1 MGKTLSLT
9 SNLLIMRK
17 KITTFIR
24 YFVDFLQYGQIRL
37 VFASFI
43 YILTKKSIIE
53 TRIFRGKLGFFLHR
67 KGSLDFQ
74 FGNYAYEWSVK
85 QVMLNNFSKY
95 DVFFDIGA
103 NIGTYTILMASKGL
117 KTFSFEPVYSN
128 FKALNI
134 NILLNNLENNAVTF
148 NYGLSYKAAD
158 ASFVFDPLNTGASH
172 ISTMPAE
179 TIEAERRSI
188 PTTIKL
194 QQLDDVY
201 QTLGLEKESKI
212 FMKIDVEGMES
223 QVILG
228 AKEFLKSF
236 PNIMIVME
244 SVHSGEEKLK
254 NILSQIA
261 DFEFFTI
268 DSLNMGAIKKNEKSL

>member
-1 MGKTLSLT
+1 
-9 SNLLIMRK
+9 
-17 KITTFIR
+17 
-24 YFVDFLQYGQIRL
+24 
-37 VFASFI
+37 
-43 YILTKKSIIE
+43 
-53 TRIFRGKLGFFLHR
+53 
-67 KGSLDFQ
+67 
-74 FGNYAYEWSVK
+74 NYAYEWSVK

-148 NYGLSYKAAD
+148 NYGLSDKAAD

-172 ISTMPAE
+172 ISTMPAK

>member
-148 NYGLSYKAAD
+148 NYGLSDKAAD

>member
-1 MGKTLSLT
+1 MGKTLNLT
-9 SNLLIMRK
+9 TNLLIMRK

-24 YFVDFLQYGQIRL
+24 YFIDFLQYGQIRL

-148 NYGLSYKAAD
+148 NYGLSDKTAD
-158 ASFVFDPLNTGASH
+158 ASFAFDPLNTGASH

-194 QQLDDVY
+194 QRLDDVY

>member
-1 MGKTLSLT
+1 MGKTHNLT
-9 SNLLIMRK
+9 TNILIMRK

-24 YFVDFLQYGQIRL
+24 YFIDFLQYGQIRL
-37 VFASFI
+37 VFASFL
-43 YILTKKSIIE
+43 YILTKKSFIE
-53 TRIFRGKLGFFLHR
+53 TRIFRGRLGFFLHR

-74 FGNYAYEWSVK
+74 FGNYAYEWNVK

-95 DVFFDIGA
+95 DIFFDIGA

-117 KTFSFEPVYSN
+117 KTFSFEPIYSN

-134 NILLNNLENNAVTF
+134 NILLNNLEKNAVTF
-148 NYGLSYKAAD
+148 NYGLSDIAAD
-158 ASFVFDPLNTGASH
+158 ASFAFDPLNTGASH
-172 ISTMPAE
+172 ISTLPAE

-188 PTTIKL
+188 PITIKL
-194 QQLDDVY
+194 QRLDDVY
-201 QTLGLEKESKI
+201 HTLGLEKESKI

-228 AKEFLKSF
+228 AKEFLRSF

-268 DSLNMGAIKKNEKSL
+268 DSLNMGAIKKNK